1 MGYKNEGSRSQIS
14 CDLPNQQ
21 KRNTLHKF
29 SLEKKIWLPKE
40 LIFNDF
46 QKTYWVIFFNII
58 SKEINNNFTFIA
70 RKI

>member
-40 LIFNDF
+40 VILNDF
-46 QKTYWVIFFNII
+46 QNSIYVLFLNLLLFYIH
-58 SKEINNNFTFIA
+58 S
-70 RKI
+70 